1 MKLLASVLI
10 ALAACVFA
18 GCSIN
23 AGTNQPASSPNQNG
37 VAPLANAANTAK
49 TEAPSTAP
57 PTTAAAPKPAPANC
71 ASVKI
76 PGLKFIAKQSFG
88 FDYKP
93 YEGSCFVTFARE
105 EDMLDDKDVP
115 RGSTFHIFK
124 DGKQVFEFPGAF
136 AGQPACWVEAV
147 AFDDLNGDGQTDVV
161 MAGKCLGAKDSYP
174 ANAMYVNTGK
184 TFTTKEA
191 PNEKLGV
198 FNTIKEIEAYV
209 TKNQRMFF

>member
-1 MKLLASVLI
+1 MKLLTFVII
-10 ALAACVFA
+10 ALAFA
-18 GCSIN
+18 GCSVN
-23 AGTNQPASSPNQNG
+23 VGTNQPAQTPNQNT
-37 VAPLANAANTAK
+37 AATPANAVKLET
-49 TEAPSTAP
+49 TGTVPSN
-57 PTTAAAPKPAPANC
+57 TAAAPGPAGDKC
-71 ASVKI
+71 AGVKI
-76 PGLKFIAKQSFG
+76 PGLKLIAKQTFA

-93 YEGSCFVTFARE
+93 FEGSCFVTFGTE

-124 DGKQVFEFPGAF
+124 NGKQVFEFPDAF

-174 ANAMYVNTGK
+174 SNAVYVNNGRG
-184 TFTTKEA
+184 FTTKDA

-198 FNTIKEIEAYV
+198 FTTIKDIEAYV
-209 TKNQRMFF
+209 AKTQRMFF